1 MKPVSMTHA
10 IQKDLHEREKAFNEV
25 LRDSVLINRIF
36 TEELS
41 SRQLEYLDDQP
52 FYLYAYDK
60 GGLVYWNSNKILADC
75 KQPAAGPRHDMLFN
89 DRGIFLRRC
98 LVPPG
103 QHNSRYLTVLFPV
116 QITYPIENDY
126 LKSRFPGAPHVPLST
141 KVLVNQIKGGY
152 PVHTLDERTT
162 FYLVFSPADLP
173 DWAPDNVM
181 IALLLAALLT
191 TIMWLQI
198 FTVYLTRKRSYYIG
212 FLVTAITIIGLRAL
226 TYVFGFPFNLDQL
239 PLFSPQLY
247 ASSAFLP
254 SLGDLIL
261 NALCFLWIVVF
272 IIRHTPYHLFRGR
285 KMNKALGLVLAV
297 LFSILMI
304 AYAFGFISIIRS
316 LVLDSMIP
324 FDVSHFY
331 SITRYTIAGLF
342 AIGITTGVACFV
354 IYLFNAQMKYL
365 VPNRWLKYTIVATV
379 GIALI
384 KLWHTP
390 QDSLE
395 FSYIIIGWLV
405 LFFFLLDI
413 ENLSYDFDFFAPQMV
428 FWAVFICLFSTG
440 VLQYFNYVNEKEERL
455 RFAET
460 VVQQRDDIMAYTFKG
475 ISQSIKNDIK
485 LKDFLLHPQ
494 QEKRRSINERFDAL
508 YLGGHLNRYQSK
520 VLLYDVLGNPLF
532 NNDTVSMQSLLAQ
545 TENAEPVTD
554 TVLYYK
560 EQALNGHYYL
570 AHIPITLSYTD
581 PVVVGHL
588 FIDFMVKESGGESV
602 YPELLQPGSVK
613 GNQNEAGYY
622 YGVYVNNRLITKT
635 SEYVFPVYLDRSRV
649 RSPYVFYNWR
659 ELSELYYKAG
669 ESKTVI
675 VVRVHRLWLET
686 ITLFSYIFGV
696 QMLLIIVV
704 LLYRTYLSYF
714 TKSKFTGRLI
724 NLTLRRR
731 IHYSLL
737 GVVLIS
743 FLIIGIVT
751 IIYSTLQYQQS
762 NRKKLQLVMQL
773 VERTAQ
779 QYLKDRGAL
788 ENNKTF
794 ENEVTSTEFQYFVTS
809 LANAQK
815 IDINVFN
822 ATGLLKVTSQENIYD
837 KALLARIMQS
847 DAYYMLALV
856 KRSIHIQEE
865 QVGRLTYLSCYVPIW
880 SDNGKMLGFL
890 NIPYFSSEKELSFQ
904 ISNILVALINL
915 YAFIFLV
922 SSLLT
927 VFITRWLTR
936 TLSIV
941 INRFERL
948 SLTRNEL
955 IDWPYEDEIGM
966 LVKEYNKMV
975 RKVEENAAM
984 LARNE
989 REGAWREMA
998 QQVAHEIKNPLTPMK
1013 LNIQYL
1019 QQALKNDYPNVKE
1032 LAAKVSESLIEQIDN
1047 LSYIASEFSN
1057 FAKMPEAIPEEIELN
1072 DVLSRT
1078 VELYLNEQDV
1088 KVAIEP
1094 YQEPLSVY
1102 ADRSQLLR
1110 VFTNLIENAVQA
1122 IPEGRV
1128 GKVLV
1133 TLAKE
1138 DNHILI
1144 SFADNGVGI
1153 PANTIEKIF
1162 QPYFTTKTSGTGLG
1176 LAMTKKIIEF
1186 WKGSIWFETEEGKG
1200 TTFYIRMP
1208 LYRNI

>member
-1 MKPVSMTHA
+1 
-10 IQKDLHEREKAFNEV
+10 
-25 LRDSVLINRIF
+25 
-36 TEELS
+36 
-41 SRQLEYLDDQP
+41 
-52 FYLYAYDK
+52 
-60 GGLVYWNSNKILADC
+60 
-75 KQPAAGPRHDMLFN
+75 
-89 DRGIFLRRC
+89 
-98 LVPPG
+98 
-103 QHNSRYLTVLFPV
+103 
-116 QITYPIENDY
+116 
-126 LKSRFPGAPHVPLST
+126 
-141 KVLVNQIKGGY
+141 
-152 PVHTLDERTT
+152 
-162 FYLVFSPADLP
+162 
-173 DWAPDNVM
+173 
-181 IALLLAALLT
+181 
-191 TIMWLQI
+191 
-198 FTVYLTRKRSYYIG
+198 
-212 FLVTAITIIGLRAL
+212 
-226 TYVFGFPFNLDQL
+226 
-239 PLFSPQLY
+239 
-247 ASSAFLP
+247 
-254 SLGDLIL
+254 
-261 NALCFLWIVVF
+261 
-272 IIRHTPYHLFRGR
+272 
-285 KMNKALGLVLAV
+285 
-297 LFSILMI
+297 
-304 AYAFGFISIIRS
+304 
-316 LVLDSMIP
+316 MIP

-342 AIGITTGVACFV
+342 AIGIITGVACFV
-354 IYLFNAQMKYL
+354 IYLFNSQMKYL
-365 VPNRWLKYTIVATV
+365 VPNRWLKYAIVAVV

-384 KLWHTP
+384 KLWDIP
-390 QDSLE
+390 QDSLG
-395 FSYIIIGWLV
+395 FSYVIIAWLV
-405 LFFFLLDI
+405 LFFILLDI
-413 ENLSYDFDFFAPQMV
+413 EKLSYDFDFFAPQMV

-455 RFAET
+455 RFAEA

-475 ISQSIKNDIK
+475 IAQSIKNDVK

-520 VLLYDVLGNPLF
+520 VLLYDAQGNPLF
-532 NNDTVSMQSLLAQ
+532 NNDTASMQSLLDE
-545 TENAEPVTD
+545 TEKAEPVTD

-570 AHIPITLSYTD
+570 AHIPITLSGND
-581 PVVVGHL
+581 SVVVGHL

-622 YGVYVNNRLITKT
+622 YGVYVNNRLITQT
-635 SEYVFPVYLDRSRV
+635 SEYAFPMYLDRSQLRD
-649 RSPYVFYNWR
+649 PYVFYDWR
-659 ELSELYYKAG
+659 DLSELYYIAD
-669 ESKTVI
+669 EAKTVI

-696 QMLLIIVV
+696 QMLLIIIV

-714 TKSKFTGRLI
+714 TKPKFTGRLI

-737 GVVLIS
+737 GVVLVS

-762 NRKKLQLVMQL
+762 SRKKLQLVMRL
-773 VERTAQ
+773 VERTTH

-788 ENNKTF
+788 ENNEAF
-794 ENEVTSTEFQYFVTS
+794 ENEAASTEFQYFVTS

-847 DAYYMLALV
+847 DAYYMLALI

-865 QVGRLTYLSCYVPIW
+865 QVGRLTYSSCYVPIW
-880 SDNGKMLGFL
+880 ADNGSMLGFL

-1057 FAKMPEAIPEEIELN
+1057 FAKMPEAVPEEIELN

-1088 KVAIEP
+1088 KVIIEP

-1122 IPEGRV
+1122 IPEGRA
-1128 GKVLV
+1128 GKVIV
-1133 TLAKE
+1133 TLIKE
-1138 DNHILI
+1138 DNNVLI

-1153 PANTIEKIF
+1153 PADTIEKIF

-1200 TTFYIRMP
+1200 TAFYIRMP
-1208 LYRNI
+1208 LYKSL